1 MGHPFATLLGN
12 RNSQMLLWS
21 SCAPA
26 QVVCGTSRR
35 NGRCVCSHRAQSSRR
50 LQRRG
55 GTAPVAGMVSQRDTH
70 CSGGTGQEHS
80 EVDLTFTWGN
90 TWHVMSSVSGWV
102 TREVRTY
109 GSGQKSW
116 LGRATQVPLLNS
128 VNSVWV
134 FAPGHPSRRSGD
146 NFYRQPETA
155 SQTQSLAPVGEF
167 PYPVI
172 HWRGTDSP
180 GCSWKALMINSH
192 PQ

>member
-1 MGHPFATLLGN
+1 MCVQSEGSELTAITETRWDSSCGWNGVTKGHTLL
-12 RNSQMLLWS
+12 
-21 SCAPA
+21 
-26 QVVCGTSRR
+26 RR
-35 NGRCVCSHRAQSSRR
+35 DRPGA
-50 LQRRG
+50 LRG
-55 GTAPVAGMVSQRDTH
+55 GF
-70 CSGGTGQEHS
+70 
-80 EVDLTFTWGN
+80 DLYMRQHLACDEFCLRVGDERGENLW
-90 TWHVMSSVSGWV
+90 
-102 TREVRTY
+102 VRTKELA
-109 GSGQKSW
+109 GKSD
-116 LGRATQVPLLNS
+116 TVPLLNS